1 MASNYQQR
9 AKGEVP
15 ENILAAYKKV
25 DRIFTILMGFMVVI
39 MYVLAFKCKEMSTAD
54 VWVFGS
60 ALIIASLAVVYAM
73 TRLSKLL
80 NLISKYEDGDY
91 DD

>member
-25 DRIFTILMGFMVVI
+25 DRIFTILMGFMAVI
-39 MYVLAFKCKEMSTAD
+39 MFVLAFKCKEMSTGD
-54 VWVFGS
+54 VWAFGI
-60 ALIIASLAVVYAM
+60 ALIISSLAVVYAM

-80 NLISKYEDGDY
+80 NIISQYEDDSE
-91 DD
+91 D